1 MKLSAALILLFAVGA
16 FAQDFADYREFIGL
30 QGPEQFETNIDL
42 SYLPQDLLIVF
53 TKERSLKW
61 ELGGVTSFGVREGR
75 LDSVLKDRIVT
86 FSDGSCGGLVFPPD
100 VNTYAVRDAT
110 VAAFSGD
117 YAYIYD
123 LNSCAMFLQLY
134 SPSADAVHA
143 LSSNLL
149 CKADADG
156 RYIARISDGIPL
168 FFDNITQTESIY
180 AKSEGCY
187 FLQSDGNIDY
197 FDEYMRLYS
206 EAGGPLRSVKTGET
220 GFTAFTQDNFITVTF
235 SEGMLAEYKR
245 TDGICINTEGKGD
258 ILCKNDA
265 GSDLFTDSAFNADR
279 VVSTADEYLILKDG
293 VLSAYEK
300 LPAWKRSVYTVF
312 SSPKGCLH
320 DGELIFSDYLLN
332 LRRVSG
338 GVEYRTD
345 SLEMPYP
352 CDFEAVSYEAGV
364 FYYGDESFRFSA
376 PVGVANGGTLY
387 RREADG
393 IVFYAGL

>member
-1 MKLSAALILLFAVGA
+1 MKLSAALILLFAVSA

-30 QGPEQFETNIDL
+30 QGPEQFEANIDL
-42 SYLPQDLLIVF
+42 SYLPDLLIVF

-86 FSDGSCGGLVFPPD
+86 FSNGSCGGLVFPPD

-123 LNSCAMFLQLY
+123 LNSCAMFLQLH
-134 SPSADAVHA
+134 SPSVDAVYA
-143 LSSNLL
+143 VSSNLL
-149 CKADADG
+149 CKADSGG
-156 RYIARISDGIPL
+156 RYVSRISDGLPL
-168 FFDNITQTESIY
+168 FFDNITQTEGIY

-187 FLQSDGNIDY
+187 FLQSDGEIDY

-206 EAGGPLRSVKTGET
+206 EAGEPLRSVKISET
-220 GFTAFTQDNFITVTF
+220 GFTAFSQESFIAVTF
-235 SEGMLAEYKR
+235 SKGMLAEYERVK
-245 TDGICINTEGKGD
+245 GVCINTEGMGD
-258 ILCKNDA
+258 LLCKKEA
-265 GSDLFTDSAFNADR
+265 GSDLSTDFAFNADR
-279 VVSTADEYLILKDG
+279 VVSTTDEYLILKGG

-332 LRRVSG
+332 LRKVSG
-338 GVEYRTD
+338 GVEDRLD
-345 SLEMPYP
+345 SLEIPNP

-364 FYYGDESFRFSA
+364 FYYGDKSFRFST
-376 PVGVANGGTLY
+376 PVGGANDRTLY

-393 IVFYAGL
+393 AFFYAGF